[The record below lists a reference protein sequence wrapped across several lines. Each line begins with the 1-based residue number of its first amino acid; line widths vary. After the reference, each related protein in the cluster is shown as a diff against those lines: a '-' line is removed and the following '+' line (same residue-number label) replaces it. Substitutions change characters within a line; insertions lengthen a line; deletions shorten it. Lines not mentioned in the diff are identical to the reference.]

1 MVLDDTQLAQVVSE
15 TEETQETPDNV
26 AAEQE
31 KQQAQPALSSKE
43 INMRNM
49 REKAEQLQRERD
61 EALRKLQEFQA
72 AQQSKVESPDED
84 IVIGQDEIAEG
95 KHLRQITK
103 QIKELKQ
110 QLKQSQQQSADMSVE
125 TRLKNRYPD
134 FDSIVSRENIEALR
148 AQYPEVAATINSSPD
163 LESKSVS
170 AYTLI
175 KKLGIV
181 QQPDGFEEDRA
192 RIQRNAAKPRP
203 VTSVSPQQGDTP
215 LSRANAFA
223 NGLTPELQAQLRKE
237 MQEAMKNH

>member
-1 MVLDDTQLAQVVSE
+1 MVLDDTQLEQIVSE
-15 TEETQETPDNV
+15 TEQSQETPDNV
-26 AAEQE
+26 AAETE
-31 KQQAQPALSSKE
+31 KQQSQPALSSKE

-61 EALRKLQEFQA
+61 EALRKLQELQA
-72 AQQSKVESPDED
+72 AQQPKIESSDED
-84 IVIGQDEIAEG
+84 LIIGQDEIAEG
-95 KHLRQITK
+95 KHLRQISK

-110 QLKQSQQQSADMSVE
+110 QLKQSQQQSAEMSVE
-125 TRLKNRYPD
+125 TRLKTRYPD

-148 AQYPEVAATINSSPD
+148 SQYPEIAATINSSPD
-163 LESKSVS
+163 LESKAVS

-192 RIQRNAAKPRP
+192 RIIRNAAKPRP

-223 NGLTPELQAQLRKE
+223 NGLTPELQAQLLKE
-237 MQEAMKNH
+237 MHAAMKNH